1 MRNEIGMGK
10 HSSSCLVPRFS
21 SLNIALF
28 AGEYSGDVQGA
39 ALAAALRARCL
50 EARDRGQGPGV
61 SAAPDFS
68 PLTPHPSPLSL
79 WGIGGPRMREAG
91 VELRFDSTHWGA
103 MGTYEAL
110 KLAPRL
116 LWVLSRVKRDLLAVP
131 PDVLVLIDFGAFNAR
146 AAAWAKRQGLRV
158 FYYFPPGSWRRGPIR
173 PGPRSLP
180 TITDRIATPFP
191 WSETALR
198 EAGADAHFVG
208 HPLLDIARPA
218 MTREAFRELH
228 GISPEAPLIC
238 YLPGSRRHE
247 LRYIWPAMQGAAA
260 ALSQRVPGLAHVV
273 ALAPSVAG
281 AASDEPSV
289 VRSRSPLTTHGTPL
303 ITRLRPPATVYDALA
318 ACDLAISKSGTATL
332 EAAILGRPM
341 VIVYRVSPIQ
351 AAEYHLFH
359 RGRVRFIGM
368 PNIILDR
375 MAFPELL
382 QHQASPAGIA
392 AAALPLLT
400 DPTARDRAEADL
412 RRVRA
417 ALGEPGAL
425 GRTADLILDLAA
437 PGRHCEQGTSSER
450 WR

>member
-1 MRNEIGMGK
+1 MRSEIGMRIDTP
-10 HSSSCLVPRFS
+10 SLLIPRSS

-39 ALAAALRARCL
+39 ALAAALRERCL
-50 EARDRGQGPGV
+50 ETVVRGQGSGA
-61 SAAPDFS
+61 SASADLS

-79 WGIGGPRMREAG
+79 WGVGGARMREAG

-116 LWVLSRVKRDLLAVP
+116 LWVLSRVKRDLLAAR

-180 TITDRIATPFP
+180 TVTDRIATPFP

-208 HPLLDIARPA
+208 HPLLDIARPT
-218 MTREAFRELH
+218 MSREAFRELH
-228 GISPEAPLIC
+228 GIPLDAPLVC

-260 ALSQRVPGLAHVV
+260 ALSQRIPGLAHVV
-273 ALAPSVAG
+273 APAG
-281 AASDEPSV
+281 QGV
-289 VRSRSPLTTHGTPL
+289 G
-303 ITRLRPPATVYDALA
+303 
-318 ACDLAISKSGTATL
+318 G
-332 EAAILGRPM
+332 
-341 VIVYRVSPIQ
+341 RVS
-351 AAEYHLFH
+351 
-359 RGRVRFIGM
+359 GV
-368 PNIILDR
+368 
-375 MAFPELL
+375 
-382 QHQASPAGIA
+382 
-392 AAALPLLT
+392 
-400 DPTARDRAEADL
+400 
-412 RRVRA
+412 
-417 ALGEPGAL
+417 GERQFGP
-425 GRTADLILDLAA
+425 
-437 PGRHCEQGTSSER
+437 
-450 WR
+450 